1 MRRRRRARK
10 PLIATAPNEEELQ
23 AKIKDAR
30 ARIAFYLSTPS
41 YIKAFSHHGLEDLAN
56 EAKLLSRAQ
65 KWEQLPDLISDEIL
79 EKFVVIGTFE
89 TIGQKLFERFGNVVT
104 NSEFSIPVNSLGDKE
119 KLTEIIKMLQS
130 KSTKTARLNIE
141 GQN

>member
-1 MRRRRRARK
+1 M
-10 PLIATAPNEEELQ
+10 
-23 AKIKDAR
+23 
-30 ARIAFYLSTPS
+30 
-41 YIKAFSHHGLEDLAN
+41 KAFSHHGLEDLAN

>member
-1 MRRRRRARK
+1 MK
-10 PLIATAPNEEELQ
+10 PLIATAPNEDELQ
-23 AKIKDAR
+23 IKIKDAR

-89 TIGQKLFERFGNVVT
+89 TIGKKLFERFGNIVT
-104 NSEFSIPVNSLGDKE
+104 NSEFSIPVNNVEDKE
-119 KLTEIIKMLQS
+119 KLTEIVKMLQS
-130 KSTKTARLNIE
+130 KSTISAKLNIE
-141 GQN
+141 GKN